1 MSANVET
8 MFSVRE
14 TPWHGLGRIVMDA
27 PASREALELAGL
39 DWQVESR
46 NIYSGT
52 GAMIPGYRANVR
64 STDEAVL
71 GVVSD
76 RYRIVQNEEAFQFTD
91 DLLGEGV
98 TYETAGSL
106 QGGKKVW
113 MLAKLPEKYII
124 AGDEVTP
131 YLVFFNSH
139 DGSSGVKVAMTPVRV
154 VCQNTLNLALGTA
167 KRIWTARHTEN
178 VLLRVQDAR
187 ETLQLANS
195 YMGEL
200 GKGIHELTTIKLS
213 DRKVPGWEP
222 TKSGV
227 VGLLAAAL
235 GLRRDER
242 EALTRL
248 TGLRFGVRVEREGQL
263 LVDYHT
269 AKTQDEKTSYVTYR
283 HYLQDAVFLAGIE
296 STDTALLQQLQ
307 QALLHPAFPLYL
319 GRRCC
324 PPTLPLCLGV
334 RPGSLQEVLQAE
346 PPLCP
351 GRQSRILLDA
361 DPLEPGTAPQRD
373 VPVSFDPHHRQYG
386 YRSVRELWQ
395 KMPDSP
401 ETTEHDP
408 FREL

>member
-187 ETLQLANS
+187 ETLGRNLEIKQKIESAVV
-195 YMGEL
+195 
-200 GKGIHELTTIKLS
+200 KTIES
-213 DRKVPGWEP
+213 VPEKVLKPEHI
-222 TKSGV
+222 
-227 VGLLAAAL
+227 
-235 GLRRDER
+235 E
-242 EALTRL
+242 TRNQKW
-248 TGLRFGVRVEREGQL
+248 EGQTYPGTD
-263 LVDYHT
+263 V
-269 AKTQDEKTSYVTYR
+269 SYRKKRICT
-283 HYLQDAVFLAGIE
+283 GWKIK
-296 STDTALLQQLQ
+296 
-307 QALLHPAFPLYL
+307 
-319 GRRCC
+319 GRR
-324 PPTLPLCLGV
+324 LP
-334 RPGSLQEVLQAE
+334 E
-346 PPLCP
+346 
-351 GRQSRILLDA
+351 I
-361 DPLEPGTAPQRD
+361 
-373 VPVSFDPHHRQYG
+373 
-386 YRSVRELWQ
+386 
-395 KMPDSP
+395 
-401 ETTEHDP
+401 
-408 FREL
+408 